1 MRSDATDA
9 PNWDATRPQWRLQLF
24 TTFLSTVTMAEPG
37 PSKSR
42 ILAALDLT
50 LSDAED
56 DSSSSSVQQFL
67 PSQKT
72 GDKRRRGAG
81 YTGALVT
88 PVNKRQAPRVPRADL
103 IELPSGL
110 LASTQSPST

>member
-1 MRSDATDA
+1 
-9 PNWDATRPQWRLQLF
+9 
-24 TTFLSTVTMAEPG
+24 MAEPG
-37 PSKSR
+37 SSKSR

-56 DSSSSSVQQFL
+56 DPSPSSLQPLLQT
-67 PSQKT
+67 QKT

-81 YTGALVT
+81 YSGALVT
-88 PVNKRQAPRVPRADL
+88 PVNKRQASRVPRAEL

-110 LASTQSPST
+110 LASTQSPSA

>member
-1 MRSDATDA
+1 
-9 PNWDATRPQWRLQLF
+9 
-24 TTFLSTVTMAEPG
+24 MADPG

-42 ILAALDLT
+42 LLAALDLT

-56 DSSSSSVQQFL
+56 DSSLSSVL
-67 PSQKT
+67 PLIQSQKT

-81 YTGALVT
+81 YSGALVT
-88 PVNKRQAPRVPRADL
+88 PVNKRQASRVPRADL